1 MYQTS
6 QEYKESMKRPVRNQ
20 SYMKI
25 QLGLINQEA
34 QQTAGLSD
42 TNKYNDFS
50 DAESIFNQHT
60 VRRYATY
67 ESNFWKANGIS
78 FFLPEKK
85 SDYRK
90 DGITSTNLFGESF
103 HVKFVFGCGKSDIK
117 GLTIKFGRNYPTK
130 LTIVTD
136 NATSFEYENTEELF
150 KSDDVFENTE
160 SIELVITEM
169 NVPNTRVRIDYIIFG
184 LGLEYDDE
192 WISEASS
199 NTTLSAINEDLP
211 ESEFT
216 VTLCNDNQLFNVDNP
231 SSDINFLE
239 SGQKVNVM
247 MGYML
252 DDGNIEWIK
261 MHSLYVSEWS
271 ADDSS
276 ATITAVDILK
286 YLDEKYY
293 KGIYYEDGISLYDLA
308 VLVLTDA
315 GLNEDEYYI
324 DSYMKKVYVHNPL
337 PNVTHKE
344 ALQIIANAGRCIM
357 DYDRNGKI
365 RIRVAFKPTY
375 DTTSNGETYYSNT
388 TMIDTLDSKE
398 QYATYEKNFWKADGQ
413 KLFVPADQQQTTG
426 YIISAISDDN
436 GKFAVNPIIIRTLE
450 SKDKAYGIMINATH
464 EQNFWKADGEKLFVP
479 TDHHQDTGYISASI
493 SDENGRFDVNP
504 MLTRTLEAK
513 YKAYGIMINFSGN
526 LPKKIVIRTY
536 ADDVLNNTLTITSGI
551 EQATEINYDFPEYDR
566 LEIEFPETEPNS
578 RIHIDYLSLGAETS
592 YSLEYDDLYSTPV
605 GTQLEKIKNVKV
617 SRSLYSKSATKE
629 DLTSETITYSG
640 ENQIYYLNDPCYGYS
655 VAISNAK
662 SGQSAKIVS
671 SGAYYVEV
679 AFSGVK
685 TGENIEVAITG
696 YKYNVATS
704 YYSQPVHNRGTEK
717 EWQNPLISFGD
728 HCQEVAKW
736 LADYFASGI
745 EYELDYRGEPAIDCG
760 DVIGQENKYD
770 PDLKTIVEQSQITF
784 KSGLLGG
791 GLRTRRK
798 EYVART
804 KNRLVSR

>member
-90 DGITSTNLFGESF
+90 DGITSTNLFEESF

-130 LTIVTD
+130 FTIVTD

-169 NVPNTRVRIDYIIFG
+169 NVPNARVRIDYIIFG

-211 ESEFT
+211 ESEFK

-375 DTTSNGETYYSNT
+375 DTTSNGETYFSNAPT
-388 TMIDTLDSKE
+388 IDNLTEKN
-398 QYATYEKNFWKADGQ
+398 QYATF
-413 KLFVPADQQQTTG
+413 
-426 YIISAISDDN
+426 
-436 GKFAVNPIIIRTLE
+436 
-450 SKDKAYGIMINATH
+450 
-464 EQNFWKADGEKLFVP
+464 EQNFWKADGGKLFVP
-479 TDHHQDTGYISASI
+479 TDHHQDTGYISTSI
-493 SDENGRFDVNP
+493 SDENGKFDANP

-551 EQATEINYDFPEYDR
+551 EQATEIDYDFPEYDR

-655 VAISNAK
+655 VAISNAE

-717 EWQNPLISFGD
+717 EWKNPLISFDD

-784 KSGLLGG
+784 KSGVLGG

-804 KNRLVSR
+804 KNRLVS

>member
-6 QEYKESMKRPVRNQ
+6 QEYKESMIRPVRNQ

-67 ESNFWKANGIS
+67 ESNFWKADGTS

-85 SDYRK
+85 LDYRK
-90 DGITSTNLFGESF
+90 DGITSTNLFEESF
-103 HVKFVFGCGKSDIK
+103 HVKVVFGCGKSDIK

-130 LTIVTD
+130 FTIVTD

-211 ESEFT
+211 ESEFK

-365 RIRVAFKPTY
+365 RIRAAFKPTY
-375 DTTSNGETYYSNT
+375 DTTSNGETYFSNAPT
-388 TMIDTLDSKE
+388 IDNLTEKN
-398 QYATYEKNFWKADGQ
+398 QYATC
-413 KLFVPADQQQTTG
+413 
-426 YIISAISDDN
+426 
-436 GKFAVNPIIIRTLE
+436 
-450 SKDKAYGIMINATH
+450 
-464 EQNFWKADGEKLFVP
+464 EQNFWKADGKKLFVP

-493 SDENGRFDVNP
+493 SDESGKFDANP

-617 SRSLYSKSATKE
+617 ARYIYGKSSTKE
-629 DLTSETITYSG
+629 DLLSETISYTG
-640 ENQIYYLNDPCYGYS
+640 ENQLYYLNEACYGYEVS
-655 VAISNAK
+655 INNAQN
-662 SGQSAKIVS
+662 GQSVNIIS

-679 AFSGVK
+679 AFLG
-685 TGENIEVAITG
+685 IEVGDNVEVIIKG
-696 YKYNVATS
+696 YKYNIATS
-704 YYSQPVHNRGTEK
+704 YYSQTINNRGSEK
-717 EWQNPLISFGD
+717 EWQNPLISADD

-784 KSGLLGG
+784 KSGVLGG

-804 KNRLVSR
+804 KNRLVS

>member
-90 DGITSTNLFGESF
+90 DGITSTNLFEESF

-130 LTIVTD
+130 FTIVTD

-169 NVPNTRVRIDYIIFG
+169 NVPNARVRIDYIIFG

-211 ESEFT
+211 ESEFK
-216 VTLCNDNQLFNVDNP
+216 VTLFNDNQLFNVDNP

-357 DYDRNGKI
+357 GYDRNGKI

-375 DTTSNGETYYSNT
+375 DTTSNGETYFSNAPT
-388 TMIDTLDSKE
+388 IDNLTEKN
-398 QYATYEKNFWKADGQ
+398 QYATF
-413 KLFVPADQQQTTG
+413 
-426 YIISAISDDN
+426 
-436 GKFAVNPIIIRTLE
+436 
-450 SKDKAYGIMINATH
+450 
-464 EQNFWKADGEKLFVP
+464 EQNFWKADGGKLFVP
-479 TDHHQDTGYISASI
+479 TDHHQDTGYISTSI
-493 SDENGRFDVNP
+493 SDENGKFDANP

-655 VAISNAK
+655 VAISNAE

-717 EWQNPLISFGD
+717 EWKNPLISFDD

-784 KSGLLGG
+784 KSGVLGG

-804 KNRLVSR
+804 KNRLVS

>member
-1 MYQTS
+1 
-6 QEYKESMKRPVRNQ
+6 MKQPVRNQ

-90 DGITSTNLFGESF
+90 DGITSTNLFEESF

-130 LTIVTD
+130 FTIVTD

-169 NVPNTRVRIDYIIFG
+169 NVPNARVRIDYIIFG

-211 ESEFT
+211 ESEFK

-375 DTTSNGETYYSNT
+375 DTTSNGETYFSNAPT
-388 TMIDTLDSKE
+388 IDNLTEKN
-398 QYATYEKNFWKADGQ
+398 QYATC
-413 KLFVPADQQQTTG
+413 
-426 YIISAISDDN
+426 
-436 GKFAVNPIIIRTLE
+436 
-450 SKDKAYGIMINATH
+450 
-464 EQNFWKADGEKLFVP
+464 EQNFWKADGKKLFVP

-493 SDENGRFDVNP
+493 SDENGKFDANP

-551 EQATEINYDFPEYDR
+551 EQATEINCDFPEYDR

-662 SGQSAKIVS
+662 SGQIAKIVS

-685 TGENIEVAITG
+685 TGENIEVSITG

-717 EWQNPLISFGD
+717 EWKNPLISFDD

-784 KSGLLGG
+784 KSGVLGG

-804 KNRLVSR
+804 KNRLVG

>member
-90 DGITSTNLFGESF
+90 DGITSTNLFEGSF

-130 LTIVTD
+130 FTIVTD

-211 ESEFT
+211 ESEFK

-375 DTTSNGETYYSNT
+375 DTTSNGETYFSNAPT
-388 TMIDTLDSKE
+388 IDNLTEKN
-398 QYATYEKNFWKADGQ
+398 QYATC
-413 KLFVPADQQQTTG
+413 
-426 YIISAISDDN
+426 
-436 GKFAVNPIIIRTLE
+436 
-450 SKDKAYGIMINATH
+450 
-464 EQNFWKADGEKLFVP
+464 EQNFWKADGKKLFVP

-493 SDENGRFDVNP
+493 SDENGEFDVNP
-504 MLTRTLEAK
+504 ILIRTLEAK

-566 LEIEFPETEPNS
+566 LEIEFPEIEPNS

-717 EWQNPLISFGD
+717 EWKNPLISFDD

>member
-60 VRRYATY
+60 VRRCATY
-67 ESNFWKANGIS
+67 ESNFWKADGTS

-90 DGITSTNLFGESF
+90 DGITSTNLFEVSF

-130 LTIVTD
+130 FTIVTD

-211 ESEFT
+211 ESEFK

-252 DDGNIEWIK
+252 GDGNIEWIK

-375 DTTSNGETYYSNT
+375 DTTSNGETYFSNAPT
-388 TMIDTLDSKE
+388 IDNLTEKN
-398 QYATYEKNFWKADGQ
+398 QYATC
-413 KLFVPADQQQTTG
+413 
-426 YIISAISDDN
+426 
-436 GKFAVNPIIIRTLE
+436 
-450 SKDKAYGIMINATH
+450 
-464 EQNFWKADGEKLFVP
+464 EQNFWKADGKKLFVP

-493 SDENGRFDVNP
+493 SDENGKFDANP

-617 SRSLYSKSATKE
+617 SRSLYSKSAAKE

-655 VAISNAK
+655 VAISNAE

-685 TGENIEVAITG
+685 TGENIEVTITG

-717 EWQNPLISFGD
+717 EWKNPLISFDD

-804 KNRLVSR
+804 KNQLVSR

>member
-90 DGITSTNLFGESF
+90 DGITSTNLFEESF

-130 LTIVTD
+130 FTIVTD

-211 ESEFT
+211 ESEFK

-375 DTTSNGETYYSNT
+375 DTTSNGETYFSNAPT
-388 TMIDTLDSKE
+388 IDNLSEKN
-398 QYATYEKNFWKADGQ
+398 QYATC
-413 KLFVPADQQQTTG
+413 
-426 YIISAISDDN
+426 
-436 GKFAVNPIIIRTLE
+436 
-450 SKDKAYGIMINATH
+450 
-464 EQNFWKADGEKLFVP
+464 EQNFWKADGKKLFVP

-493 SDENGRFDVNP
+493 SDESGKFDANP

-617 SRSLYSKSATKE
+617 ARYIYGKSSTKE
-629 DLTSETITYSG
+629 DLLSETISYTG
-640 ENQIYYLNDPCYGYS
+640 ENQLYYLNEACYGYEVS
-655 VAISNAK
+655 INNAQN
-662 SGQSAKIVS
+662 GQSVNIIS

-679 AFSGVK
+679 AFLG
-685 TGENIEVAITG
+685 IEVGDNVEVIIKG
-696 YKYNVATS
+696 YKYNIATS
-704 YYSQPVHNRGTEK
+704 YYSQTINNRGSEK
-717 EWQNPLISFGD
+717 EWQNPLISADD

-784 KSGLLGG
+784 KAGVLGG

-804 KNRLVSR
+804 QNRLVS

>member
-90 DGITSTNLFGESF
+90 DGITSTNLFEESF

-130 LTIVTD
+130 FTIVTD

-169 NVPNTRVRIDYIIFG
+169 NVPNARVRIDYIIFG

-211 ESEFT
+211 ESEFK
-216 VTLCNDNQLFNVDNP
+216 VTLFNDNQLFNVDNP

-375 DTTSNGETYYSNT
+375 DTTSNGETYFSNAPT
-388 TMIDTLDSKE
+388 IDNLTEKN
-398 QYATYEKNFWKADGQ
+398 QYATF
-413 KLFVPADQQQTTG
+413 
-426 YIISAISDDN
+426 
-436 GKFAVNPIIIRTLE
+436 
-450 SKDKAYGIMINATH
+450 
-464 EQNFWKADGEKLFVP
+464 EQNFWKADGGKLFVP
-479 TDHHQDTGYISASI
+479 TDHHQDTGYISTSI
-493 SDENGRFDVNP
+493 SDENGKFDANP

-617 SRSLYSKSATKE
+617 ARYLYGKSSTKE
-629 DLTSETITYSG
+629 DLLSETISYTG
-640 ENQIYYLNDPCYGYS
+640 ENQLYYLNDACYGYEVS
-655 VAISNAK
+655 INNAQN
-662 SGQSAKIVS
+662 GQSVNIIS

-679 AFSGVK
+679 AFFG
-685 TGENIEVAITG
+685 IEVGDNVEVIIKG
-696 YKYNVATS
+696 YKYNIATS
-704 YYSQPVHNRGTEK
+704 YYSQTINNRGSEK
-717 EWQNPLISFGD
+717 EWKNPLISESE
-728 HCQEVAKW
+728 HCQEVARW

-760 DVIGQENKYD
+760 DIIGQENKYD

-784 KSGLLGG
+784 KSGVLGG

-804 KNRLVSR
+804 KNRLVS

>member
-90 DGITSTNLFGESF
+90 DGITSTNLFEESF

-130 LTIVTD
+130 FTIVTD

-169 NVPNTRVRIDYIIFG
+169 NVPNARVRIDYIIFG

-199 NTTLSAINEDLP
+199 NTTLSTINEDLP
-211 ESEFT
+211 ESEFK

-375 DTTSNGETYYSNT
+375 DTTSNGETYFSNAPT
-388 TMIDTLDSKE
+388 IDNLTEKN
-398 QYATYEKNFWKADGQ
+398 QYATF
-413 KLFVPADQQQTTG
+413 
-426 YIISAISDDN
+426 
-436 GKFAVNPIIIRTLE
+436 
-450 SKDKAYGIMINATH
+450 
-464 EQNFWKADGEKLFVP
+464 EQNFWKADGGKLFVP
-479 TDHHQDTGYISASI
+479 TDHHQDTGYISTSI
-493 SDENGRFDVNP
+493 SDENGKFDANP

-551 EQATEINYDFPEYDR
+551 EQATEIDYDFPEYDR

-655 VAISNAK
+655 VAISNAE

-717 EWQNPLISFGD
+717 EWKNPLISFDD

-784 KSGLLGG
+784 KSGVLGG

-804 KNRLVSR
+804 KNRLVS

>member
-34 QQTAGLSD
+34 QQTAELSD

-60 VRRYATY
+60 LRRYATY
-67 ESNFWKANGIS
+67 ESDFWKANGIS

-90 DGITSTNLFGESF
+90 DGITSTNLFEESF

-130 LTIVTD
+130 FTIVTD

-211 ESEFT
+211 ESEFK

-375 DTTSNGETYYSNT
+375 DTTSNGETYFSNAPT
-388 TMIDTLDSKE
+388 IDNLTEKN
-398 QYATYEKNFWKADGQ
+398 QYATC
-413 KLFVPADQQQTTG
+413 
-426 YIISAISDDN
+426 
-436 GKFAVNPIIIRTLE
+436 
-450 SKDKAYGIMINATH
+450 
-464 EQNFWKADGEKLFVP
+464 EQNFWKADGKKLFVP

-493 SDENGRFDVNP
+493 SDENGKFDANP

-662 SGQSAKIVS
+662 SGQIAKIVS

-685 TGENIEVAITG
+685 TGENIEVSITG

-717 EWQNPLISFGD
+717 EWKNPLISFDD

-784 KSGLLGG
+784 KSGVLGG
-791 GLRTRRK
+791 GLRTRGK

-804 KNRLVSR
+804 KNRLVG

>member
-130 LTIVTD
+130 FTIVTD

-211 ESEFT
+211 ESEFK

-315 GLNEDEYYI
+315 GLNEDEYCI

-375 DTTSNGETYYSNT
+375 DTTSNGETYFSNAPT
-388 TMIDTLDSKE
+388 IDNLTEKN
-398 QYATYEKNFWKADGQ
+398 QYATC
-413 KLFVPADQQQTTG
+413 
-426 YIISAISDDN
+426 
-436 GKFAVNPIIIRTLE
+436 
-450 SKDKAYGIMINATH
+450 
-464 EQNFWKADGEKLFVP
+464 EQNFWKADGKKLFVP

-493 SDENGRFDVNP
+493 SDENGKFDVNP

-685 TGENIEVAITG
+685 TGENIEVVITG

-717 EWQNPLISFGD
+717 EWRNPLISFGD

-770 PDLKTIVEQSQITF
+770 PDLKTIVKQSQITF
-784 KSGLLGG
+784 KSGVLGG

-798 EYVART
+798 EYVARA
-804 KNRLVSR
+804 KNRLVG

>member
-90 DGITSTNLFGESF
+90 DGITSTNLFEESF

-130 LTIVTD
+130 FTLVTD

-375 DTTSNGETYYSNT
+375 DTTSNGETYFSNAPT
-388 TMIDTLDSKE
+388 IDNLTEKN
-398 QYATYEKNFWKADGQ
+398 QYATC
-413 KLFVPADQQQTTG
+413 
-426 YIISAISDDN
+426 
-436 GKFAVNPIIIRTLE
+436 
-450 SKDKAYGIMINATH
+450 
-464 EQNFWKADGEKLFVP
+464 EQNFWKADGKKLFVP

-493 SDENGRFDVNP
+493 SDENGKFDANP

-526 LPKKIVIRTY
+526 LPRKIVIRTY

-592 YSLEYDDLYSTPV
+592 YSLEYDDLYSTYV

-685 TGENIEVAITG
+685 TGGNIEVAITG

-717 EWQNPLISFGD
+717 EWQNPLISADD

>member
-90 DGITSTNLFGESF
+90 DGITSTNLFEESF

-130 LTIVTD
+130 FTIVTD

-169 NVPNTRVRIDYIIFG
+169 NVPNARVRIDYIIFG

-211 ESEFT
+211 ESEFK

-315 GLNEDEYYI
+315 GLNEDEYCI

-375 DTTSNGETYYSNT
+375 DTTSNGETYFSNAPT
-388 TMIDTLDSKE
+388 IDNLTEKN
-398 QYATYEKNFWKADGQ
+398 QYATC
-413 KLFVPADQQQTTG
+413 
-426 YIISAISDDN
+426 
-436 GKFAVNPIIIRTLE
+436 
-450 SKDKAYGIMINATH
+450 
-464 EQNFWKADGEKLFVP
+464 EQNFWKADGKKLFVP

-493 SDENGRFDVNP
+493 SDENGKFDANP

-717 EWQNPLISFGD
+717 EWKNPLISFDD

-804 KNRLVSR
+804 KNRLVS

>member
-90 DGITSTNLFGESF
+90 DGITSTNLFEESF

-130 LTIVTD
+130 FTLVTD

-211 ESEFT
+211 ESEFK

-365 RIRVAFKPTY
+365 RIRAAFKPTY

-398 QYATYEKNFWKADGQ
+398 QYATYE
-413 KLFVPADQQQTTG
+413 
-426 YIISAISDDN
+426 
-436 GKFAVNPIIIRTLE
+436 
-450 SKDKAYGIMINATH
+450 
-464 EQNFWKADGEKLFVP
+464 QNFWKADGEKLFMP

-493 SDENGRFDVNP
+493 SDENGKFDANP

-640 ENQIYYLNDPCYGYS
+640 EKQIYYLNDPCYGYS

-717 EWQNPLISFGD
+717 EWQNPLISADD

-784 KSGLLGG
+784 KSGVLGG

-804 KNRLVSR
+804 KNRLVG

>member
-90 DGITSTNLFGESF
+90 DGITSTNLFEESF

-130 LTIVTD
+130 FTIVTD

-169 NVPNTRVRIDYIIFG
+169 NVPNARVRIDYIIFG

-211 ESEFT
+211 ESEFK

-375 DTTSNGETYYSNT
+375 DTTSNGETYFSNAPT
-388 TMIDTLDSKE
+388 IDNLTEKN
-398 QYATYEKNFWKADGQ
+398 QYATC
-413 KLFVPADQQQTTG
+413 
-426 YIISAISDDN
+426 
-436 GKFAVNPIIIRTLE
+436 
-450 SKDKAYGIMINATH
+450 
-464 EQNFWKADGEKLFVP
+464 EQNFWKADGKKLFVP

-513 YKAYGIMINFSGN
+513 YKAYGIMIIFSGN

-551 EQATEINYDFPEYDR
+551 EQSTEIDYDFPEYDR

-592 YSLEYDDLYSTPV
+592 YSLEYDDLYSAPV

-617 SRSLYSKSATKE
+617 SRSLYSKSTTKE

-655 VAISNAK
+655 IAINNAK

-717 EWQNPLISFGD
+717 EWKNPLISFDD

-770 PDLKTIVEQSQITF
+770 PNLKTIVEQSQITF

-804 KNRLVSR
+804 KNRLVS

>member
-50 DAESIFNQHT
+50 NAESIFNQHT

-78 FFLPEKK
+78 FFLPENK

-90 DGITSTNLFGESF
+90 DGITSTNLFEGSF

-130 LTIVTD
+130 FTIVTD

-365 RIRVAFKPTY
+365 RIRAAFKPTY

-398 QYATYEKNFWKADGQ
+398 QYATY
-413 KLFVPADQQQTTG
+413 
-426 YIISAISDDN
+426 
-436 GKFAVNPIIIRTLE
+436 
-450 SKDKAYGIMINATH
+450 

-685 TGENIEVAITG
+685 AGENIEVAITG

-717 EWQNPLISFGD
+717 EWKNPLISFDD

-784 KSGLLGG
+784 KSGVLGG

-804 KNRLVSR
+804 KNRLVS

>member
-67 ESNFWKANGIS
+67 ESNFWKADGTS

-90 DGITSTNLFGESF
+90 DGITSTNLFEESF

-130 LTIVTD
+130 FTIVTD

-169 NVPNTRVRIDYIIFG
+169 NVSNARVRIDYIIFG

-211 ESEFT
+211 ESEFK

-365 RIRVAFKPTY
+365 RIRAAFKPTY

-398 QYATYEKNFWKADGQ
+398 QYATYE
-413 KLFVPADQQQTTG
+413 
-426 YIISAISDDN
+426 
-436 GKFAVNPIIIRTLE
+436 
-450 SKDKAYGIMINATH
+450 
-464 EQNFWKADGEKLFVP
+464 QNFWKADGGKLFVP

-493 SDENGRFDVNP
+493 SDENGKFDVNP

-551 EQATEINYDFPEYDR
+551 EQATEINYDFPEYNR

-592 YSLEYDDLYSTPV
+592 YSLEYDDLYSAPV

>member
-90 DGITSTNLFGESF
+90 DGITSTNLFEESF

-130 LTIVTD
+130 FTIVTD

-169 NVPNTRVRIDYIIFG
+169 NVPNARVRIDYIIFG

-211 ESEFT
+211 ESEFK
-216 VTLCNDNQLFNVDNP
+216 VTLCNDDQLFNVDNP

-365 RIRVAFKPTY
+365 RIRAAFKPTY

-398 QYATYEKNFWKADGQ
+398 QYATYE
-413 KLFVPADQQQTTG
+413 
-426 YIISAISDDN
+426 
-436 GKFAVNPIIIRTLE
+436 
-450 SKDKAYGIMINATH
+450 
-464 EQNFWKADGEKLFVP
+464 QNFWKADGEKLFAP

-717 EWQNPLISFGD
+717 EWKNPLISFDD

-770 PDLKTIVEQSQITF
+770 PDLKTIIEQSQITF
-784 KSGLLGG
+784 KSGVLGG

-804 KNRLVSR
+804 KNRLVS

>member
-130 LTIVTD
+130 FTIVTD

-169 NVPNTRVRIDYIIFG
+169 NVPNARVRIDYIIFG

-211 ESEFT
+211 ESEFKI
-216 VTLCNDNQLFNVDNP
+216 TLCNDNQLFNVDNP

-375 DTTSNGETYYSNT
+375 DTTSNGETYFSNAPT
-388 TMIDTLDSKE
+388 IDNLTEKN
-398 QYATYEKNFWKADGQ
+398 QYATC
-413 KLFVPADQQQTTG
+413 
-426 YIISAISDDN
+426 
-436 GKFAVNPIIIRTLE
+436 
-450 SKDKAYGIMINATH
+450 
-464 EQNFWKADGEKLFVP
+464 EQNFWKADGKKLFVP

-493 SDENGRFDVNP
+493 SDENGKFDANP

-717 EWQNPLISFGD
+717 EWQNPLISADD

-784 KSGLLGG
+784 KSGVLGG

-804 KNRLVSR
+804 KNRLVG

>member
-90 DGITSTNLFGESF
+90 DGITSTNLFEGSF

-130 LTIVTD
+130 FTIVTD
-136 NATSFEYENTEELF
+136 NATFFEYENTEELF

-211 ESEFT
+211 ESEFK

-293 KGIYYEDGISLYDLA
+293 KGIYYKDGISLYDLA

-375 DTTSNGETYYSNT
+375 DTTSNGETYFSNAPT
-388 TMIDTLDSKE
+388 IDNLTEKN
-398 QYATYEKNFWKADGQ
+398 QYATC
-413 KLFVPADQQQTTG
+413 
-426 YIISAISDDN
+426 
-436 GKFAVNPIIIRTLE
+436 
-450 SKDKAYGIMINATH
+450 
-464 EQNFWKADGEKLFVP
+464 EQNFWKADGKKLFVP
-479 TDHHQDTGYISASI
+479 TDHHQETGYISASI
-493 SDENGRFDVNP
+493 SDENGKFDANP

-592 YSLEYDDLYSTPV
+592 YSLKYDDLYSTPV

-655 VAISNAK
+655 IAISNAK

-704 YYSQPVHNRGTEK
+704 YYSQPVHNRGAEK

>member
-90 DGITSTNLFGESF
+90 DGITSANLFEESF

-130 LTIVTD
+130 FTIVTD
-136 NATSFEYENTEELF
+136 NGASFEYENTEELF
-150 KSDDVFENTE
+150 QSDDVFENTE
-160 SIELVITEM
+160 SIELVIKEM
-169 NVPNTRVRIDYIIFG
+169 NVPNARVRIDYIIFG

-276 ATITAVDILK
+276 ATIKAVDILK

-324 DSYMKKVYVHNPL
+324 DSYMKKIYVHNPL

-344 ALQIIANAGRCIM
+344 ALQIIANAGRCLM

-375 DTTSNGETYYSNT
+375 DTTSSGETYFSNAPT
-388 TMIDTLDSKE
+388 IDNLTEKK
-398 QYATYEKNFWKADGQ
+398 QYATC
-413 KLFVPADQQQTTG
+413 
-426 YIISAISDDN
+426 
-436 GKFAVNPIIIRTLE
+436 
-450 SKDKAYGIMINATH
+450 
-464 EQNFWKADGEKLFVP
+464 EQNFWKADGKKLFVP
-479 TDHHQDTGYISASI
+479 TDHRQDTGYISASI
-493 SDENGRFDVNP
+493 SDENGEFDVNP
-504 MLTRTLEAK
+504 ILIRTLEAK

-551 EQATEINYDFPEYDR
+551 AQATEINYDFPEYDR

-655 VAISNAK
+655 IAISNAK

-717 EWQNPLISFGD
+717 EWQNPLISFDD

-770 PDLKTIVEQSQITF
+770 PNLKTIVEQSQITF
-784 KSGLLGG
+784 KSGVLGG

-804 KNRLVSR
+804 KNRLVS

>member
-90 DGITSTNLFGESF
+90 DGITSLNLFEESF

-130 LTIVTD
+130 FTIVTD

-169 NVPNTRVRIDYIIFG
+169 NVPNSRVRIDYIIFG

-211 ESEFT
+211 ESEFK

-375 DTTSNGETYYSNT
+375 DTTSNGETYFSNAPT
-388 TMIDTLDSKE
+388 IDNLTEKN
-398 QYATYEKNFWKADGQ
+398 QYATC
-413 KLFVPADQQQTTG
+413 
-426 YIISAISDDN
+426 
-436 GKFAVNPIIIRTLE
+436 
-450 SKDKAYGIMINATH
+450 
-464 EQNFWKADGEKLFVP
+464 EQNFWKADGKKLFVP

-493 SDENGRFDVNP
+493 SDENGKFDANP

-536 ADDVLNNTLTITSGI
+536 ADDVLNNTLTIASGI
-551 EQATEINYDFPEYDR
+551 EQATEINYDFPEYNR

-655 VAISNAK
+655 VAISNAE

-685 TGENIEVAITG
+685 TGENIEVTITG

-717 EWQNPLISFGD
+717 EWKNPLISFDD

-770 PDLKTIVEQSQITF
+770 PDLKTIIEQSQITF
-784 KSGLLGG
+784 KSGVLGG

-804 KNRLVSR
+804 KNRLVS

>member
-90 DGITSTNLFGESF
+90 DGITSTNLFEESF
-103 HVKFVFGCGKSDIK
+103 HVKFVFGCGKSGIK

-130 LTIVTD
+130 FTLVTD

-211 ESEFT
+211 ESEFK

-293 KGIYYEDGISLYDLA
+293 KGIYCEDGISLYDLA

-315 GLNEDEYYI
+315 GLNEDEYCI

-375 DTTSNGETYYSNT
+375 DTTSNGETYFSNAPT
-388 TMIDTLDSKE
+388 IDNLTEKN
-398 QYATYEKNFWKADGQ
+398 QYATC
-413 KLFVPADQQQTTG
+413 
-426 YIISAISDDN
+426 
-436 GKFAVNPIIIRTLE
+436 
-450 SKDKAYGIMINATH
+450 
-464 EQNFWKADGEKLFVP
+464 EQNFWKADGKKLFVP

-493 SDENGRFDVNP
+493 SDENGKFDANP

-662 SGQSAKIVS
+662 SGQIAKIVS

-685 TGENIEVAITG
+685 TGENIEVSITG

-717 EWQNPLISFGD
+717 EWKNPLISFGD

>member
-50 DAESIFNQHT
+50 DTESIFNQHT

-90 DGITSTNLFGESF
+90 DGITSTNLFEGSF

-130 LTIVTD
+130 FTIVTD

-169 NVPNTRVRIDYIIFG
+169 NVPNARVRIDYIIFG

-211 ESEFT
+211 ESEFK

-315 GLNEDEYYI
+315 GLNEDEYCI

-375 DTTSNGETYYSNT
+375 DTTSNGETYFSNVPT
-388 TMIDTLDSKE
+388 IDNLTEKN
-398 QYATYEKNFWKADGQ
+398 QYATC
-413 KLFVPADQQQTTG
+413 
-426 YIISAISDDN
+426 
-436 GKFAVNPIIIRTLE
+436 
-450 SKDKAYGIMINATH
+450 
-464 EQNFWKADGEKLFVP
+464 EQNFWKADGKKLFVP

-493 SDENGRFDVNP
+493 SDENGKFDANP

-536 ADDVLNNTLTITSGI
+536 ADDVLNNTLTIASGI

-629 DLTSETITYSG
+629 DLTSETITYSD

-717 EWQNPLISFGD
+717 EWKNPLISFDD

-804 KNRLVSR
+804 KNQLVSR

>member
-90 DGITSTNLFGESF
+90 DGITSTNLFEESF

-130 LTIVTD
+130 FTIVTD

-169 NVPNTRVRIDYIIFG
+169 NVPNARVRIDYIIFG

-211 ESEFT
+211 ESEFK

-375 DTTSNGETYYSNT
+375 DTTSNGETYFSNAPT
-388 TMIDTLDSKE
+388 IDNLTEKN
-398 QYATYEKNFWKADGQ
+398 QYATF
-413 KLFVPADQQQTTG
+413 
-426 YIISAISDDN
+426 
-436 GKFAVNPIIIRTLE
+436 
-450 SKDKAYGIMINATH
+450 
-464 EQNFWKADGEKLFVP
+464 EQNFWKADGGKLFVP
-479 TDHHQDTGYISASI
+479 TDHHQGTGYISTSI
-493 SDENGRFDVNP
+493 SDENGKFDANP

-551 EQATEINYDFPEYDR
+551 EQATEIDYDFPEYDR

-655 VAISNAK
+655 IAISNAK

-671 SGAYYVEV
+671 FGAYYVEV

-717 EWQNPLISFGD
+717 EWKNPLISFDD

-784 KSGLLGG
+784 KSGVLGG

-804 KNRLVSR
+804 KNRLVS

>member
-90 DGITSTNLFGESF
+90 DGITSMNLFEESF

-130 LTIVTD
+130 FTIVTD

-169 NVPNTRVRIDYIIFG
+169 NVPNARVRIDYIIFG

-211 ESEFT
+211 ESEFK

-365 RIRVAFKPTY
+365 RIRAAFKPTY

-413 KLFVPADQQQTTG
+413 
-426 YIISAISDDN
+426 
-436 GKFAVNPIIIRTLE
+436 
-450 SKDKAYGIMINATH
+450 
-464 EQNFWKADGEKLFVP
+464 KLFVP

-640 ENQIYYLNDPCYGYS
+640 ENQMYYLNDPCYGYS
-655 VAISNAK
+655 IAISNAK

-717 EWQNPLISFGD
+717 EWKNPLISFDD

>member
-25 QLGLINQEA
+25 QLGLINQDA

-50 DAESIFNQHT
+50 DEESIFNQHT

-90 DGITSTNLFGESF
+90 DGITSTNLFEESF
-103 HVKFVFGCGKSDIK
+103 HVKFLFGCGKSDIK

-130 LTIVTD
+130 FTIVTD

-169 NVPNTRVRIDYIIFG
+169 NVPNARVRIDYIIFG

-211 ESEFT
+211 ESEFK

-324 DSYMKKVYVHNPL
+324 DSYMEKVYVHNPL

-375 DTTSNGETYYSNT
+375 DTTSNGETYFSNVPT
-388 TMIDTLDSKE
+388 IDNLTEKN
-398 QYATYEKNFWKADGQ
+398 QYATC
-413 KLFVPADQQQTTG
+413 
-426 YIISAISDDN
+426 
-436 GKFAVNPIIIRTLE
+436 
-450 SKDKAYGIMINATH
+450 
-464 EQNFWKADGEKLFVP
+464 EQNFWKADGKKLFVP

-617 SRSLYSKSATKE
+617 SRSLYSKSTTKE

-655 VAISNAK
+655 IAINNAK

-717 EWQNPLISFGD
+717 EWKNPLISFDD

>member
-42 TNKYNDFS
+42 ANKYNDFS

-90 DGITSTNLFGESF
+90 DGITSTNLFEESF

-130 LTIVTD
+130 FTIVTD

-211 ESEFT
+211 ESEFK

-252 DDGNIEWIK
+252 DDENIEWIK

-375 DTTSNGETYYSNT
+375 DTTSNGETYFSNAPT
-388 TMIDTLDSKE
+388 IDNLTEKN
-398 QYATYEKNFWKADGQ
+398 QYATC
-413 KLFVPADQQQTTG
+413 
-426 YIISAISDDN
+426 
-436 GKFAVNPIIIRTLE
+436 
-450 SKDKAYGIMINATH
+450 
-464 EQNFWKADGEKLFVP
+464 EQNFWKADGKKLFVP

-493 SDENGRFDVNP
+493 SDENGKFDANP

-536 ADDVLNNTLTITSGI
+536 TDDVLNNTLTITSGI
-551 EQATEINYDFPEYDR
+551 EQATEINYDFPEYNR

-617 SRSLYSKSATKE
+617 ARYLYGKSSTKE
-629 DLTSETITYSG
+629 DLLSETISYTG
-640 ENQIYYLNDPCYGYS
+640 ENQLYYLNDACYGYEVS
-655 VAISNAK
+655 INNAQN
-662 SGQSAKIVS
+662 GQSANIIS

-679 AFSGVK
+679 AFFG
-685 TGENIEVAITG
+685 IEVGDNVEVTIKG
-696 YKYNVATS
+696 YKYNIATS
-704 YYSQPVHNRGTEK
+704 YYSQTINNRGSEK
-717 EWQNPLISFGD
+717 EWKNPLISESE
-728 HCQEVAKW
+728 HCQEVARW
-736 LADYFASGI
+736 IADYFASGI

-760 DVIGQENKYD
+760 DIIGQENKYD

>member
-90 DGITSTNLFGESF
+90 DGITSTNLFEESF

-130 LTIVTD
+130 FTIVTD

-211 ESEFT
+211 ESEFK

-375 DTTSNGETYYSNT
+375 DTTSNGETYFSNAPT
-388 TMIDTLDSKE
+388 IDNLTEKN
-398 QYATYEKNFWKADGQ
+398 QYATC
-413 KLFVPADQQQTTG
+413 
-426 YIISAISDDN
+426 
-436 GKFAVNPIIIRTLE
+436 
-450 SKDKAYGIMINATH
+450 
-464 EQNFWKADGEKLFVP
+464 EQNFWKADGKKLFVP

-493 SDENGRFDVNP
+493 SDGNGKFDANP

-617 SRSLYSKSATKE
+617 SRSLYSKSTTKE

-717 EWQNPLISFGD
+717 EWKNPLISFDD

>member
-90 DGITSTNLFGESF
+90 DGITSTNLFEESF

-130 LTIVTD
+130 FTIVTD

-169 NVPNTRVRIDYIIFG
+169 NVPNARVRIDYIIFG

-192 WISEASS
+192 WISEASN

-211 ESEFT
+211 ESEFK

-375 DTTSNGETYYSNT
+375 DTTSNGETYFSNAPT
-388 TMIDTLDSKE
+388 IDNLTEKN
-398 QYATYEKNFWKADGQ
+398 QYATC
-413 KLFVPADQQQTTG
+413 
-426 YIISAISDDN
+426 
-436 GKFAVNPIIIRTLE
+436 
-450 SKDKAYGIMINATH
+450 
-464 EQNFWKADGEKLFVP
+464 EQNFWKADGKKLFVP
-479 TDHHQDTGYISASI
+479 TDHHQDTGYISTSI
-493 SDENGRFDVNP
+493 SDENGKFDANP

-551 EQATEINYDFPEYDR
+551 EQATEIDYDFPEYDR

-655 VAISNAK
+655 VAISNAE

-717 EWQNPLISFGD
+717 EWKNPLISFDD

-784 KSGLLGG
+784 KSGVLGG

-804 KNRLVSR
+804 KNRLVS

>member
-34 QQTAGLSD
+34 QQTAKLSD

-50 DAESIFNQHT
+50 DTESIFNQHT

-67 ESNFWKANGIS
+67 ESDFWKADGIS

-90 DGITSTNLFGESF
+90 DGITSTNLFEESF

-130 LTIVTD
+130 FSIITD
-136 NATSFEYENTEELF
+136 NGASFEYENTEELF
-150 KSDDVFENTE
+150 QSDDVFENTE

-169 NVPNTRVRIDYIIFG
+169 NVPNARVRIDYIIFG

-293 KGIYYEDGISLYDLA
+293 KGVYYEDGISLYDLA

-324 DSYMKKVYVHNPL
+324 DSYLKKVYVHNPL

-375 DTTSNGETYYSNT
+375 DTTSSGETYFSNAPT
-388 TMIDTLDSKE
+388 IDNLTEKK
-398 QYATYEKNFWKADGQ
+398 QYATC
-413 KLFVPADQQQTTG
+413 
-426 YIISAISDDN
+426 
-436 GKFAVNPIIIRTLE
+436 
-450 SKDKAYGIMINATH
+450 
-464 EQNFWKADGEKLFVP
+464 EQNFWKADGKKLFVP
-479 TDHHQDTGYISASI
+479 TDHRQDTGYISASI
-493 SDENGRFDVNP
+493 SDENGEFDVNP
-504 MLTRTLEAK
+504 ILIRTLEAK

-526 LPKKIVIRTY
+526 PPKKIVIRTY

-551 EQATEINYDFPEYDR
+551 AQATEINYDFPECDR
-566 LEIEFPETEPNS
+566 VEIEFPETEPNS

-655 VAISNAK
+655 IAISNAK

-685 TGENIEVAITG
+685 TGENIEVTITG

-784 KSGLLGG
+784 KSGVLGG

-804 KNRLVSR
+804 KNRLVS

>member
-90 DGITSTNLFGESF
+90 DGITSTNLFEESF

-130 LTIVTD
+130 FTIVTD

-169 NVPNTRVRIDYIIFG
+169 NVPNARVRIDYIIFG

-211 ESEFT
+211 ESEFK

-315 GLNEDEYYI
+315 GLNENEYYI

-365 RIRVAFKPTY
+365 RIRAAFKPTY

-426 YIISAISDDN
+426 YISSAISDDN
-436 GKFAVNPIIIRTLE
+436 GKFAVNPMITRTLE
-450 SKDKAYGIMINATH
+450 S
-464 EQNFWKADGEKLFVP
+464 
-479 TDHHQDTGYISASI
+479 
-493 SDENGRFDVNP
+493 
-504 MLTRTLEAK
+504 K
-513 YKAYGIMINFSGN
+513 YKAYGIMIKFSGN
-526 LPKKIVIRTY
+526 LPKKFVIRTY
-536 ADDVLNNTLTITSGI
+536 ADDVLNDTITISSGI
-551 EQATEINYDFPEYDR
+551 EQDFEFQYDFKEYDKM
-566 LEIEFPETEPNS
+566 EIEFLDTEPNS
-578 RIHIDYLSLGAETS
+578 RIHIDYVSLGAETS

-617 SRSLYSKSATKE
+617 ARYLYSKSSTKE
-629 DLTSETITYSG
+629 DLLSETVSYTG
-640 ENQIYYLNDPCYGYS
+640 ENQLYYLNDACYGYEVS
-655 VAISNAK
+655 INEAK
-662 SGQSAKIVS
+662 AGQSAKVIS

-679 AFSGVK
+679 AFSGVEV
-685 TGENIEVAITG
+685 GDNVEVAIKG

-704 YYSQPVHNRGTEK
+704 YYSQIINNRGIEK
-717 EWQNPLISFGD
+717 EWQNPLISESD
-728 HCQEVAKW
+728 HCKEVAGW

-760 DVIGQENKYD
+760 DIIGQENKYD
-770 PDLKTIVEQSQITF
+770 PNLKTIVEQAQITF

-791 GLRTRRK
+791 GLRTRRR
-798 EYVART
+798 EYVARA
-804 KNRLVSR
+804 KNRLGV

>member
-130 LTIVTD
+130 FTIVTD

-211 ESEFT
+211 ESEFK

-293 KGIYYEDGISLYDLA
+293 KGIYYKDGISLYDLA

-375 DTTSNGETYYSNT
+375 DTTSNGETYFSNAPT
-388 TMIDTLDSKE
+388 IDNLTEKN
-398 QYATYEKNFWKADGQ
+398 QYATC
-413 KLFVPADQQQTTG
+413 
-426 YIISAISDDN
+426 
-436 GKFAVNPIIIRTLE
+436 
-450 SKDKAYGIMINATH
+450 
-464 EQNFWKADGEKLFVP
+464 EQNFWKADGKKLFVP

-493 SDENGRFDVNP
+493 SDENGKFDANP

-566 LEIEFPETEPNS
+566 LEIEFPETKPNS

-717 EWQNPLISFGD
+717 EWKNPLISFDD

-770 PDLKTIVEQSQITF
+770 PNLKTIVEQSQITF

-798 EYVART
+798 EYVARA
-804 KNRLVSR
+804 KNRLVG

>member
-90 DGITSTNLFGESF
+90 DGITSTNLFEGSF

-130 LTIVTD
+130 FTIVTD

-211 ESEFT
+211 ESEFK

-375 DTTSNGETYYSNT
+375 DTTSNGETYFSNAPT
-388 TMIDTLDSKE
+388 IDNLTEKK
-398 QYATYEKNFWKADGQ
+398 QYATC
-413 KLFVPADQQQTTG
+413 
-426 YIISAISDDN
+426 
-436 GKFAVNPIIIRTLE
+436 
-450 SKDKAYGIMINATH
+450 
-464 EQNFWKADGEKLFVP
+464 EQNFWKADGKKLFVP
-479 TDHHQDTGYISASI
+479 TDHRQDTGYISASI
-493 SDENGRFDVNP
+493 SDENGEFDVNP
-504 MLTRTLEAK
+504 ILIRTLEAK

-617 SRSLYSKSATKE
+617 SRSLYSKSTTKE

-717 EWQNPLISFGD
+717 EWQNPLISADD

-784 KSGLLGG
+784 KSGVLGG

-804 KNRLVSR
+804 KNRLVG

>member
-90 DGITSTNLFGESF
+90 DGITSTNLFEESF

-130 LTIVTD
+130 FTIVTD
-136 NATSFEYENTEELF
+136 NATSFEYENTEDLF

-211 ESEFT
+211 ESEFK

-315 GLNEDEYYI
+315 GLNEDEYCI

-375 DTTSNGETYYSNT
+375 DTTSNGETYFSNAPT
-388 TMIDTLDSKE
+388 IDNLTEKN
-398 QYATYEKNFWKADGQ
+398 QYATC
-413 KLFVPADQQQTTG
+413 
-426 YIISAISDDN
+426 
-436 GKFAVNPIIIRTLE
+436 
-450 SKDKAYGIMINATH
+450 
-464 EQNFWKADGEKLFVP
+464 EQNFWKADGKKLFVP

-493 SDENGRFDVNP
+493 SNENGKFDANP

-784 KSGLLGG
+784 KSGVLGG

-804 KNRLVSR
+804 KNRLVG

>member
-90 DGITSTNLFGESF
+90 DGITSTNLFEESF

-130 LTIVTD
+130 FTIVTD

-160 SIELVITEM
+160 SIELVIAEM
-169 NVPNTRVRIDYIIFG
+169 NVPNARVRIDYIIFG

-211 ESEFT
+211 ESEFK

-375 DTTSNGETYYSNT
+375 DTTSNGETYFSNAPT
-388 TMIDTLDSKE
+388 IDNLTEKN
-398 QYATYEKNFWKADGQ
+398 QYATF
-413 KLFVPADQQQTTG
+413 
-426 YIISAISDDN
+426 
-436 GKFAVNPIIIRTLE
+436 
-450 SKDKAYGIMINATH
+450 
-464 EQNFWKADGEKLFVP
+464 EQNFWKADGGKLFVP
-479 TDHHQDTGYISASI
+479 TDHHQDTGYISTSI
-493 SDENGRFDVNP
+493 SDENGKFDANP

-551 EQATEINYDFPEYDR
+551 EQATEIDYDFPEYDR

-655 VAISNAK
+655 VAISNAE

-717 EWQNPLISFGD
+717 EWKNPLISFDD

-784 KSGLLGG
+784 KSGVLGG
-791 GLRTRRK
+791 GLKTRRK

-804 KNRLVSR
+804 KNRLVS

>member
-90 DGITSTNLFGESF
+90 DGITSTNLFEESF
-103 HVKFVFGCGKSDIK
+103 RVKFVFGCGKSDIK

-130 LTIVTD
+130 FTIVTD

-211 ESEFT
+211 ESEFK

-337 PNVTHKE
+337 PNVKHKE

-365 RIRVAFKPTY
+365 RIRAAFKPTY

-398 QYATYEKNFWKADGQ
+398 QYATYEKNFWKADG
-413 KLFVPADQQQTTG
+413 
-426 YIISAISDDN
+426 
-436 GKFAVNPIIIRTLE
+436 
-450 SKDKAYGIMINATH
+450 
-464 EQNFWKADGEKLFVP
+464 EKLFAP

-655 VAISNAK
+655 AAISNAK

-685 TGENIEVAITG
+685 AGENIEVTITG

-717 EWQNPLISFGD
+717 EWQNPLISFDD

-804 KNRLVSR
+804 KNRLVS

>member
-90 DGITSTNLFGESF
+90 DGITSTNLFEESF

-130 LTIVTD
+130 FTIVTD

-169 NVPNTRVRIDYIIFG
+169 NVPNARVRIDYIIFG

-211 ESEFT
+211 ESEFK

-315 GLNEDEYYI
+315 GLNEDEYCI

-375 DTTSNGETYYSNT
+375 DTTSNGETYFSNAPT
-388 TMIDTLDSKE
+388 IDNLTEKN
-398 QYATYEKNFWKADGQ
+398 QYATC
-413 KLFVPADQQQTTG
+413 
-426 YIISAISDDN
+426 
-436 GKFAVNPIIIRTLE
+436 
-450 SKDKAYGIMINATH
+450 
-464 EQNFWKADGEKLFVP
+464 EQNFWKADGKKLFVP

-493 SDENGRFDVNP
+493 SDENGKFDANP

-685 TGENIEVAITG
+685 TGENIEVVITG

-717 EWQNPLISFGD
+717 EWKNPLISFDD

-784 KSGLLGG
+784 KSGVLGG

-798 EYVART
+798 EYVARA
-804 KNRLVSR
+804 KNRLVG

>member
-34 QQTAGLSD
+34 QQTAELSD

-60 VRRYATY
+60 LRRYATY
-67 ESNFWKANGIS
+67 ESDFWKANGIS

-90 DGITSTNLFGESF
+90 DGITSTNLFEESF

-130 LTIVTD
+130 FTIVTD

-211 ESEFT
+211 ESEFK

-308 VLVLTDA
+308 VLVLTGA

-375 DTTSNGETYYSNT
+375 DTTSNGETYFSNAPT
-388 TMIDTLDSKE
+388 IDNLTEKN
-398 QYATYEKNFWKADGQ
+398 QYATC
-413 KLFVPADQQQTTG
+413 
-426 YIISAISDDN
+426 
-436 GKFAVNPIIIRTLE
+436 
-450 SKDKAYGIMINATH
+450 
-464 EQNFWKADGEKLFVP
+464 EQNFWKADGKKLFVP

-493 SDENGRFDVNP
+493 SDENGKFDANP

-662 SGQSAKIVS
+662 SGQIAKIVS

-685 TGENIEVAITG
+685 TGENIEVSITG

-717 EWQNPLISFGD
+717 EWKNPLISFDD

-784 KSGLLGG
+784 KSGVLGG

-804 KNRLVSR
+804 KNRLVG